1 MYFLSTSK
9 HARTLPDI
17 KDNNGFANN
26 TLFGKLEREME
37 ALAHDALAN
46 KGELLYCMKEAGNN

>member
-9 HARTLPDI
+9 HARTLPDV
-17 KDNNGFANN
+17 KDDNGLQTIHYLGA
-26 TLFGKLEREME
+26 GAGDG

-46 KGELLYCMKEAGNN
+46 KGELYTA